1 LRVRK
6 DDPVFEFMGAID
18 ELSSYLGVC
27 APHTDAKVVQKLRLI
42 QNYLSEILGCVACD
56 LEPSKGLK
64 NRVFQLETG
73 GCELDKELPKL
84 QFFLIPGGH
93 PAAAFLHLARAV
105 CRRGERSAVS
115 AVLEKPNGAVI
126 CQALNRLSDYLF
138 LLARHQNIVNNTE
151 ELRVQ
156 PPEKL

>member
-1 LRVRK
+1 
-6 DDPVFEFMGAID
+6 MGAVD

-27 APHTDAKVVQKLRLI
+27 ALHTDAKAVRKLRLI

-56 LEPSKGLK
+56 LQPSEGLK
-64 NRVFQLETG
+64 NFVFQLESWG
-73 GCELDKELPKL
+73 YELDKELPKL

-105 CRRGERSAVS
+105 CRRSERRAVS
-115 AVLEKPNGAVI
+115 AVIEKPSGGII
-126 CQALNRLSDYLF
+126 CQTLNRLSDYLF
-138 LLARHQNIVNNTE
+138 LLARHHNIVNNTE

-156 PPEKL
+156 PPEKF